1 MDTTVL
7 KYDGVLNTEPLIE
20 ALLPQDVSVGT
31 GAGFGTLPAYHADTT
46 PVAVTPYGKVIR
58 FAHRKI
64 TVSTAHVNTLY
75 QQYLRQ
81 RKETDGTIP
90 LSDEAKRIKQEI
102 REQLAAQTLPTTTDI
117 YVVELFGCIAI
128 CTSNA
133 QHIAMVVQALQRCG
147 LDIGAP
153 IQIDYETL
161 HAKAQGSGVGDYTIG
176 DELSMSNA
184 QGMQVIV
191 KNAALHPIETLIA
204 SGFEVTSVKLVGM
217 LGKFTVTVA
226 GAKQVTLAKAARAEL
241 LEEWRD
247 APEYLEVLEVGATV
261 CSMLDEYCQFCR
273 RVDNEKT

>member
-1 MDTTVL
+1 MDITVF
-7 KYDGVLNTEPLIE
+7 KYDGVLNTEYLTDM
-20 ALLPQDVSVGT
+20 LLPLDVTVGT

-46 PVAVTPYGKVIR
+46 PVAVTSYGKVIR
-58 FAHRKI
+58 FAQRRI
-64 TVSTAHVNTLY
+64 TVSTGHVNTLY

-81 RKETDGTIP
+81 RKAADGTIP
-90 LSDEAKRIKQEI
+90 LSEEAKRIKQEI
-102 REQLAAQTLPTTTDI
+102 RERLVAQTLPTTTDI
-117 YVVELFGCIAI
+117 YVVELFGYIAV

-184 QGMQVIV
+184 QGMMITV
-191 KNAALHPIETLIA
+191 KNAALHPIETLINQ
-204 SGFEVTSVKLVGM
+204 GFEVTSIKLAGM

-226 GAKQVTLAKAARAEL
+226 GAKQVAMSKAARAEL
-241 LEEWRD
+241 LEEWRE
-247 APEYLEVLEVGATV
+247 APERLEVLDAAATV
-261 CSMLDEYCQFCR
+261 CIMLDEYCQFCR
-273 RVDNEKT
+273 RVDNA